1 MAVTATPAFPQAIN
15 PDIGQITNAD
25 TTTLK
30 TIWTAG
36 TNGSL
41 LQALG
46 MSSTDTANRDI
57 NFYITR
63 SAVDYLICT
72 IQAPLSAGNTNA
84 IAAVDVLRNAM
95 WPWLMYDMAGNRQLR
110 LKSGDVLKFASTAT
124 ITAAKLITC
133 VADGQDL

>member
-1 MAVTATPAFPQAIN
+1 MAVTATPVCAQAVN
-15 PDIGQITNAD
+15 FGIGQIANAD

-36 TNGSL
+36 ANGSL

-46 MSSTDTANRDI
+46 LSSTDTSDRTI
-57 NFYITR
+57 NFYVTR
-63 SAVDYLICT
+63 SGTDYLICT
-72 IQAPLSAGNTNA
+72 ITATANAGNSAT
-84 IAAVDVLRNAM
+84 IAAIDVLRHAM
-95 WPWLMYDMAGNRQLR
+95 WPWCMYDAAGNRQLR

-133 VADGQDL
+133 YADGEDL